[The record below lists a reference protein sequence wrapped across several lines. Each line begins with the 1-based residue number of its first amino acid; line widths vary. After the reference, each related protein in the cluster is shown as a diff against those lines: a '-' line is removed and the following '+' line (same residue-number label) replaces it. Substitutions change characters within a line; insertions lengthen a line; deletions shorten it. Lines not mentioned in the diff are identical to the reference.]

1 MTLQVNNNW
10 LVLFAAPGP
19 FKIFSE
25 MYTSLLSGLVVI
37 VSLAAQ
43 VAAHGYVPKLYINGQ
58 TILGWDPLRV
68 VRPTKPDSGFI
79 SDPTSKDITCSIGNS
94 KLPPGPI
101 TATVAAGSNVTVQW
115 NTWPIGHYGP
125 VLNYM
130 AKCPSS
136 GCSTWKADTGSPWF
150 KTLTHSPPTQI
161 QQDVYKNSE
170 WASDTL
176 AKSGFKY
183 DVKIPKKIASGDYL
197 LRHEN
202 LALHGASNLGGAQ
215 FYPVCIQ
222 LTVTNGGS
230 LNPSGL
236 GFPGS
241 YTATDPGIL
250 FNPYQGEAANKA
262 YVPPGGAVYA
272 GLN

>member
-1 MTLQVNNNW
+1 MVFSP
-10 LVLFAAPGP
+10 VL
-19 FKIFSE
+19 
-25 MYTSLLSGLVVI
+25 L
-37 VSLAAQ
+37 LAAFFVGQ
-43 VAAHGYVPKLYINGQ
+43 VAAHGYVPFIRINGQ
-58 TILGWDPLRV
+58 TIPGWDVTKDPYTTPQPLRV
-68 VRPTKPDSGFI
+68 VRGTKLDSGFI
-79 SDPTSKDITCSIGNS
+79 DNPASNDITCSIGNQ

-101 TATVAAGSNVTVQW
+101 SATVAAGGTVEVLW
-115 NTWPIGHYGP
+115 NTWPLGHYGP

-130 AKCPSS
+130 AKCPSG
-136 GCSTWKADTGSPWF
+136 GCSSWKGDTGSPWF
-150 KTLTHSPPTQI
+150 KI
-161 QQDVYKNSE
+161 QQDVYANGE

-183 DVKIPKKIASGDYL
+183 TVKIPSKIAPGNYL

-202 LALHGASNLGGAQ
+202 LALHAASSVGGAQ

-222 LTVTNGGS
+222 LTVTGGGS

-236 GFPGS
+236 SFPGT
-241 YTATDPGIL
+241 YKATDPGIH

-262 YVPPGGAVYA
+262 YVPPGGSVYP

>member
-1 MTLQVNNNW
+1 M
-10 LVLFAAPGP
+10 LFG
-19 FKIFSE
+19 S
-25 MYTSLLSGLVVI
+25 
-37 VSLAAQ
+37 SLAVVAATLIGE
-43 VAAHGYVPKLYINGQ
+43 VAAHGYVPLLRINGKDVP
-58 TILGWDPLRV
+58 GWDIAKDPYTTPQPLKV
-68 VRPTKPDSGFI
+68 VRPTKNDSGFI
-79 SDPTSKDITCSIGNS
+79 SDPSSTDITCSIGNS

-101 TATVAAGSNVTVQW
+101 TTTVAAGDTVQVLW

-130 AKCPSS
+130 AKCPTSD
-136 GCSTWKADTGSPWF
+136 CSTFKGDTGSPWF
-150 KTLTHSPPTQI
+150 KI
-161 QQDVYKNSE
+161 QQDVYANGQ

-176 AKSGFKY
+176 AKSNFTY
-183 DVKIPKKIASGDYL
+183 SVKIPSKIAPGSYL

-202 LALHGASNLGGAQ
+202 LALHAASNLGGAQ

-222 LTVTNGGS
+222 LTVTGGGS

-236 GFPGS
+236 SFPGT
-241 YTATDPGIL
+241 YKATDPGIL

-262 YVPPGGAVYA
+262 YVPPGGNVYA

>member
-1 MTLQVNNNW
+1 ML
-10 LVLFAAPGP
+10 L
-19 FKIFSE
+19 S
-25 MYTSLLSGLVVI
+25 SLLLVSASL
-37 VSLAAQ
+37 VSH
-43 VAAHGYVPKLYINGQ
+43 VAAHGYVPFIKINGQ
-58 TILGWDPLRV
+58 TIPGWNVNTDGYTTPQPIRV

-79 SDPTSKDITCSIGNS
+79 SDPSSKDITCSIGNS

-101 TATVAAGSNVTVQW
+101 TATVAAGGTVEVLW

-130 AKCPSS
+130 AKCPTSD
-136 GCSTWKADTGSPWF
+136 CSTWKGDSGSPWF
-150 KTLTHSPPTQI
+150 KI
-161 QQDVYKNSE
+161 QQSVYANGE

-176 AKSGFKY
+176 AKTGFKY
-183 DVKIPKKIASGDYL
+183 SVKIPSKITPGSYL

-202 LALHGASNLGGAQ
+202 LALHGAASLGGAQ

-222 LTVTNGGS
+222 LTVTGGGS

-236 GFPGS
+236 SFPGT
-241 YTATDPGIL
+241 YKATDPGIL
-250 FNPYQGEAANKA
+250 FNPYQGEAANQA
-262 YVPPGGAVYA
+262 YVPPGGAVYP